1 MTIEPNFPNSVE
13 ITDEAFHLLIDND
26 EKSWRDYNSN
36 EISEW
41 TLYHSLLG
49 VKLLAICNFVS
60 GVTQYYIQDINA

>member
-1 MTIEPNFPNSVE
+1 MTIKPNFPNAIE
-13 ITDEAFHLLIDND
+13 ITDKAFFLLIDND

-41 TLYHSLLG
+41 TLYHREG
-49 VKLLAICNFVS
+49 VKLLSICNFVS